1 MTTSTFD
8 LGPGERV
15 LPRPAR
21 RPRRRARTLLAVMI
35 ALGVALPIA
44 AGVVTFPV
52 QSVRIS
58 GEFVRVSKADI
69 ERAVE
74 PLLVPGLVRND
85 VEALRRAALAVPGV
99 REATVRRVWPD
110 SVEIFVIER
119 VAIAR
124 WAGGGYVETDG
135 THFVPAGGGAP
146 AEGLPVLAGPEGSQ
160 RRVLELHTALG
171 RVLAPLGMPVA
182 ATELTRRGVLHATL
196 RGGPRLVMRP
206 QAVQGNAGTF
216 ARTLAKVMAGRVHEI
231 ERVDFRYPTGFAVR
245 MRTDTGVSKA
255 VGEAQG

>member
-1 MTTSTFD
+1 MSTRALDFD
-8 LGPGERV
+8 PGERV

-21 RPRRRARTLLAVMI
+21 RTRRGARAFLAVMV
-35 ALGVALPIA
+35 ALGVALPIV

-74 PLLVPGLVRND
+74 PLLVPGLIRID
-85 VEALRRAALAVPGV
+85 IDALRRAALAVPGV

-110 SVEIFVIER
+110 RVEIFVIER

-124 WAGGGYVETDG
+124 WASGGFLEIDG
-135 THFVPAGGGAP
+135 THFAPSGGGVPADS
-146 AEGLPVLAGPEGSQ
+146 LPVLAGPEGAH
-160 RRVLELHTALG
+160 RLVLDLHVALE
-171 RVLAPLGMPVA
+171 RVLAPFAMALA
-182 ATELTRRGVLHATL
+182 ATELTQRGVLYATL
-196 RGGPRLVMRP
+196 RDGPRLVMRSE
-206 QAVQGNAGTF
+206 AVASNVGIYANAL
-216 ARTLAKVMAGRVHEI
+216 ARVMAGRLREV

-245 MRTDTGVSKA
+245 MRAGNA
-255 VGEAQG
+255 GNEAQG

>member
-1 MTTSTFD
+1 MSTPTLDFD
-8 LGPGERV
+8 TGERV

-21 RPRRRARTLLAVMI
+21 RSRRGARALLAAMI
-35 ALGVALPIA
+35 ALGVALPIV

-74 PLLVPGLVRND
+74 PLLVPGLIRID
-85 VEALRRAALAVPGV
+85 VDALRRAALAVPGV

-110 SVEIFVIER
+110 RVEIFVIER

-124 WAGGGYVETDG
+124 WAGGGFLEIDG
-135 THFVPAGGGAP
+135 THFAPADGGGP
-146 AEGLPVLAGPEGSQ
+146 ADSLPLLAGPEGSQ
-160 RRVLELHTALG
+160 RLVLDLHVALE
-171 RVLAPLGMPVA
+171 RVLAPLGMPLA
-182 ATELTRRGVLHATL
+182 ATELTRRGVLYATL

-206 QAVQGNAGTF
+206 EAVASSVGTY
-216 ARTLAKVMAGRVHEI
+216 ANTLARVMAGRLREV

-245 MRTDTGVSKA
+245 MRTDGAGS
-255 VGEAQG
+255 EAQG

>member
-1 MTTSTFD
+1 MSTPTLDFD
-8 LGPGERV
+8 AGERV

-21 RPRRRARTLLAVMI
+21 RSRRGARALLAAMV
-35 ALGVALPIA
+35 ALGVALPIV

-74 PLLVPGLVRND
+74 PLLVPGLIRID
-85 VEALRRAALAVPGV
+85 VDALRHAALAVPGV

-110 SVEIFVIER
+110 RVEIFVIER

-124 WAGGGYVETDG
+124 WASGGFLEIDG
-135 THFVPAGGGAP
+135 THFAP
-146 AEGLPVLAGPEGSQ
+146 ADGSGPGDSLPLLAGPEGSQ
-160 RRVLELHTALG
+160 RLVLDLHVALQ
-171 RVLAPLGMPVA
+171 RVLAPFGMPLA
-182 ATELTRRGVLHATL
+182 ATELTRRGVLYATL

-206 QAVQGNAGTF
+206 EAVRRKVGTYANAL
-216 ARTLAKVMAGRVHEI
+216 ARVMAGRLREV

-245 MRTDTGVSKA
+245 MRTGDAGS
-255 VGEAQG
+255 EAQG